1 MQRLTRYRGSS
12 RIREKFFGLRRT
24 EQLRISHC
32 FSNLRAMH
40 LQRQNSKGCDTQVL
54 EIRGWRRSKPCRLIS
69 PADQLNSEVPM
80 GESWEGTSTSRICCA
95 VVLYCYAR
103 CSLLL
108 LATVVQLLSKIYWRN
123 AYKKKTIITCL
134 RYVLMRVLAR
144 QP

>member
-1 MQRLTRYRGSS
+1 VRRLTGYRGSS
-12 RIREKFFGLRRT
+12 GIREKSFALRRT
-24 EQLRISHC
+24 EQLRISQC

-40 LQRQNSKGCDTQVL
+40 PQRQNSEGRETQVL
-54 EIRGWRRSKPCRLIS
+54 EIRGWRRSKPSRLIS
-69 PADQLNSEVPM
+69 PADQLDSEVPM
-80 GESWEGTSTSRICCA
+80 GESWEGTSASRLCCA

-108 LATVVQLLSKIYWRN
+108 LATVVQLLSNIYWRN